1 MAGST
6 RRTHPTEMLRR
17 GDDFMIISAPVC
29 SGPKASIPVRC
40 EPIFNIWVK
49 GWVIVFVCHA
59 SRPCSWLEDDS
70 IQCYATNWLVF
81 VSRCRTWPV
90 LVMARVVAVAELPYA
105 GPVY

>member
-1 MAGST
+1 MPLDAGPNDRSC
-6 RRTHPTEMLRR
+6 
-17 GDDFMIISAPVC
+17 VQ
-29 SGPKASIPVRC
+29 GPRHSPSQSQYMGI
-40 EPIFNIWVK
+40 
-49 GWVIVFVCHA
+49 GWGIIVFFCLA
-59 SRPCSWLEDDS
+59 PRPCSWLEDDS